1 MKIYFPSRMLIVLIL
16 LGMWTISLRA
26 QEAGDLVVPTA
37 PEEEDQP
44 PVEEFLDTM
53 KLVDGLRVYNQQLET
68 LLADQQREINQLN
81 ESIERTS
88 IIERQIGPLTER
100 MIETL
105 SAFIELD
112 IPFLLEKRRQ
122 KIAELRAT
130 LDRSDIPASEKF
142 MEVMRAYEEEIEYG
156 STKEAY
162 VDIIDI
168 EGKPRQVDVL
178 RWGRVVL
185 AFQTPDGQIT
195 GAWDN
200 EARQWQIL
208 GDEYTVGIRDGLRI
222 ARKTM
227 TDDLVILPTQ
237 APHE

>member
-1 MKIYFPSRMLIVLIL
+1 MKKYFPSRMLIVLIL

-37 PEEEDQP
+37 PEEETETP
-44 PVEEFLDTM
+44 LEEYIDTM

-68 LLADQQREINQLN
+68 LLVDQQQEMDQLN

-100 MIETL
+100 MIDTL
-105 SAFIELD
+105 AAFIELD
-112 IPFLLEKRRQ
+112 IPFLLEQRRER
-122 KIAELRAT
+122 IRELRAT

-142 MEVMRAYEEEIEYG
+142 MKVLRAYEEEIEYG

-168 EGKPRQVDVL
+168 NGQPRQVDVL

-200 EARQWQIL
+200 ETRQWQVL

-227 TDDLVILPTQ
+227 TDNLVILPTQ
-237 APHE
+237 APHD